1 LICKPKAEPKINT
14 QHGASSS
21 AAGWRVVKRG
31 GGLKKSWTRDGES
44 PSLGGRGLQRI
55 PALGS
60 LSIRRVLH
68 ALAVAI
74 VIVIAAVVRM
84 LLLLLLHA
92 SLYSYALHAAWCSL
106 CLIEHGYCQAFCAN

>member
-1 LICKPKAEPKINT
+1 M
-14 QHGASSS
+14 
-21 AAGWRVVKRG
+21 
-31 GGLKKSWTRDGES
+31 KKSWTRDGES
-44 PSLGGRGLQRI
+44 PSLGGRGLQKI

-84 LLLLLLHA
+84 LLLLLLLHA